1 MKRFLS
7 LALLALFCLVTG
19 IAYADNITD
28 DNGVVYTVSG
38 TNATVAAQAANGG
51 VYTNVAVVIPETVT
65 SDGVT
70 YTVTALAENAFY
82 DTKYNG
88 NGGPTSITLPTT
100 ITSIGNNAFNMCT
113 NLTEMTIPEG
123 VTSIGDGAFSGCTAI
138 KTISLPSTLT
148 SIGTKEFSKCTAM
161 TDLTCLAT
169 TAPTLPTVSQAS
181 QSPFNGISQAIN
193 LWVPCGSSSSY
204 STWTSMM
211 SSYSSGGSFTVS
223 ELECTGDEDN
233 SGTDDENGDDQE
245 DNGDDEDNSG
255 STTEGYTYTFNPAD
269 GATIS
274 SLSEITVSCSEEFIC
289 SWNYTKDVTVT
300 NDDTNDVVYSADC
313 EDGDTYY
320 DQVIKLASTI
330 TAAGNYTVVIPEGYF
345 VIGDGQDAPNSE
357 ELTIHYTIDGT
368 EDSGDDESTDDGIVA
383 ITIGGTTSITDIGTV
398 TCSVTLESAGT
409 LTISEIDNLYTDKD
423 CTENGVE
430 GTYTSGS
437 YVYTLEAGTY
447 YGKVS
452 SLGSTNITASFEASS
467 TGEEE
472 VGVYGTNLGEM
483 TVGTEDSKG
492 SNYYSVTS
500 GTSYYVTYT
509 PTSNG
514 TLYLSDSDILC
525 YDDTEGESQITGSWV
540 SNGINAEGFTLTA
553 GTTYYFTFTGSWSG
567 EESFTAWFEADESSD
582 VEVSSS
588 YGESLGV
595 MDVGTEDSHASFS
608 NTSLSTKT
616 NYYMTYT
623 PDADGTLSIISNNDV
638 VVYAD
643 AEGQDEVTG
652 TWEGTTVSY
661 VLTGGTTYYVVF
673 TSGMLEGTV
682 AYSGAWYVE
691 MDTSVSYD
699 FSVVSVTAA
708 DGTDLTSN
716 ITAEGKLDLAV
727 LEDGMQMVIN
737 CTNASGYYLDIVFGT
752 VGTEQY
758 LTETSDRLT
767 ADENGNFTWTGGWDY
782 SLVEG
787 YTYPVVCTL
796 YDAQHQGNVVAQ
808 ATVLTLVGTSESTV
822 SDVTLVSSD
831 PAYNSSEDIE
841 VPEGEDLT
849 VTLTFS
855 DYVNIS
861 AEISEGLN

>member
-19 IAYADNITD
+19 TAYADNITD

-65 SDGVT
+65 SGGVT

-161 TDLTCLAT
+161 TDLTCQAT

-181 QSPFNGISQAIN
+181 QSPFNGITQAIN

-223 ELECTGDEDN
+223 ELECTGDENNGDDN
-233 SGTDDENGDDQE
+233 NGDDQE

-300 NDDTNDVVYSADC
+300 NDDTGDVVYSEDC

-345 VIGDGQDAPNSE
+345 VIGDGADAPNSE

-368 EDSGDDESTDDGIVA
+368 EDSGDDESADDGIVA
-383 ITIGGTTSITDIGTV
+383 ITIGGTTSITDIGTI

-430 GTYTSGS
+430 GTYSSGS

-452 SLGSTNITASFEASS
+452 SLGSTTITASFEASS

-472 VGVYGTNLGEM
+472 SGVYGTNLG
-483 TVGTEDSKG
+483 TLSVGTSQSDKATNSFSSLTNG
-492 SNYYSVTS
+492 S
-500 GTSYYVTYT
+500 SYYVTYT
-509 PTSNG
+509 PDSNG

-525 YDDTEGESQITGSWV
+525 YEDANSTEVTGTWE
-540 SNGINAEGFTLTA
+540 SNGVNASAHTLTA
-553 GTTYYFTFTGSWSG
+553 GTTYYIVFTGSVLG
-567 EESFTAWFEADESSD
+567 VNFYAWFEADESSD

-595 MDVGTEDSHASFS
+595 MDVGTEDSHASYS

-623 PDADGTLSIISNNDV
+623 PDADGTLSIITSNDV

-673 TSGMLEGTV
+673 TTGILEGTV

-708 DGTDLTSN
+708 DKTDLTSN
-716 ITAEGKLDLAV
+716 IQDGKLELAV
-727 LEDGMQMVIN
+727 LEDGMQM
-737 CTNASGYYLDIVFGT
+737 
-752 VGTEQY
+752 
-758 LTETSDRLT
+758 
-767 ADENGNFTWTGGWDY
+767 
-782 SLVEG
+782 
-787 YTYPVVCTL
+787 
-796 YDAQHQGNVVAQ
+796 
-808 ATVLTLVGTSESTV
+808 
-822 SDVTLVSSD
+822 
-831 PAYNSSEDIE
+831 
-841 VPEGEDLT
+841 
-849 VTLTFS
+849 
-855 DYVNIS
+855 
-861 AEISEGLN
+861 